1 METISITLYDKQY
14 DLGIVKGK
22 YSNNGTMYLGLY
34 DIANDEPFC
43 DITVNL
49 PESYARGTIQ
59 YINTNDF
66 PELEDIINEYSLGF
80 CIGSGS
86 SGYVSTYPL
95 YYFDQGEIDKY
106 IYREA

>member
-1 METISITLYDKQY
+1 MKPSSWLRSLTMETISITLYDQQY

-59 YINTNDF
+59 YINMNDF
-66 PELEDIINEYSLGF
+66 PELEDIINEYSLVF
-80 CIGSGS
+80 CI
-86 SGYVSTYPL
+86 
-95 YYFDQGEIDKY
+95 
-106 IYREA
+106 